1 MLREI
6 NSSNANNTASHQLSN
21 SALRKPFVEPRESL
35 VQALDASKTGE
46 SDQRKTGYN
55 TSSKILD
62 NFVNYL
68 A

>member
-6 NSSNANNTASHQLSN
+6 NSSNMGSSVGRLLS
-21 SALRKPFVEPRESL
+21 RTPDHHPFVQPRETLIQSIDNTR
-35 VQALDASKTGE
+35 QGE

-55 TSSKILD
+55 TAGSVLD
-62 NFVNYL
+62 NFVDYL